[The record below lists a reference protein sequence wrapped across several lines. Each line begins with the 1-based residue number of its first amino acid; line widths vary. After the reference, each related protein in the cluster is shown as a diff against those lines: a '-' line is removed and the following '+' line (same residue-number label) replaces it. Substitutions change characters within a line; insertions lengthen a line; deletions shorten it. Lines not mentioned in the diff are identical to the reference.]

1 METRMG
7 RATEGNRNLAIEM
20 ASSTPAPCGRDRLH
34 VPQFHNSQSG
44 FQIQNSTETRGTQQD
59 ATFWNLITK
68 SPVTRKFF
76 NKKISEIEN
85 LSTLSWLFSS
95 SSTINLNHF
104 SIFLWRDPH
113 INWIG
118 ENLWK
123 LWQIRNWSK
132 SKNQR
137 RGCMLADKLATNCL
151 DTSGC
156 LMTAHVQTWAQY
168 FCSRENPV
176 RYNIIY

>member
-1 METRMG
+1 MIVFFLF
-7 RATEGNRNLAIEM
+7 NY
-20 ASSTPAPCGRDRLH
+20 
-34 VPQFHNSQSG
+34 QS
-44 FQIQNSTETRGTQQD
+44 
-59 ATFWNLITK
+59 
-68 SPVTRKFF
+68 
-76 NKKISEIEN
+76 
-85 LSTLSWLFSS
+85 
-95 SSTINLNHF
+95 NHF

-123 LWQIRNWSK
+123 SWQIRNWSK

-168 FCSRENPV
+168 FCSRAKPV
-176 RYNIIY
+176 RYEYYLLWNYQHKSLNTMNTFIYIWITKYSNYPRSRNVSWTDTITNFVFNIGLENTGQKMSHTQGYKTPVHLWSLLEDLDFRNGKMDKLIL